1 MPSGELPVEGIVEIE
16 DTMIRSAILV
26 LVLYGALP
34 GVLGGKFW
42 TKRII
47 YLFIY
52 LFIYEHYFNGGLITR
67 TNTVNSD
74 IFASVFFAYA
84 KLRENKILAK
94 WRNHSVIF
102 RYR

>member
-26 LVLYGALP
+26 LVIYGALP

-52 LFIYEHYFNGGLITR
+52 LFIYL
-67 TNTVNSD
+67 
-74 IFASVFFAYA
+74 
-84 KLRENKILAK
+84 
-94 WRNHSVIF
+94 
-102 RYR
+102 